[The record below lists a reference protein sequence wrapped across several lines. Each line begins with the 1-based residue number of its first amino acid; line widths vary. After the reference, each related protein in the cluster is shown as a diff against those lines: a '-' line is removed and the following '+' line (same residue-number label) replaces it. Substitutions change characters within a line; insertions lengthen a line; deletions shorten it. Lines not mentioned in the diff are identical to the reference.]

1 MYFRSDIRPLCTD
14 AYGNQACLG
23 LPREFPRDL
32 FSKKKKKVFVVR
44 DNGVF
49 VVLGLPREFPCVVV
63 WLRFSEQTW
72 CVLSVELD
80 TPILCWSRGT

>member
-32 FSKKKKKVFVVR
+32 FSKKKKKIFVVR

-49 VVLGLPREFPCVVV
+49 VVLGLPREFPCAVV

-72 CVLSVELD
+72 CV
-80 TPILCWSRGT
+80 C